1 MTLLS
6 KKKNYGEA
14 YYKFALI
21 GSLSGLPATRILVD
35 LHYTM
40 LRKISYKS
48 LPRSMS

>member
-6 KKKNYGEA
+6 KKNDGEA

-21 GSLSGLPATRILVD
+21 GSSSGLPVSRILVD
-35 LHYTM
+35 LHHTM